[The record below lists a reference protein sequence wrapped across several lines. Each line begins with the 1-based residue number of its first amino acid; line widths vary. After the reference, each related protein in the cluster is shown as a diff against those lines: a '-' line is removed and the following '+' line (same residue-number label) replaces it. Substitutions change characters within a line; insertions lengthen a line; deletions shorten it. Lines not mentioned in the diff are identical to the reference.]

1 MLQKIIV
8 AFSSTANTFKNKSKL
23 TEFYKAIHPDMLQNA
38 PDNVKMEN
46 TRSLKI
52 LNNYFDAVS
61 QNERTEPQ
69 ELVFYMAEKQNTK
82 ARKFLPFTI
91 VLDAYLGKDQQ
102 GAIDKVTTQ
111 IREQINQKYQ
121 EIRKDFEE
129 KHANPFVTYS
139 NQYEKVKKNFFETT
153 TSLKKRSS
161 TKESEQLALRAS
173 IFSAQMQS
181 EYDNFLK
188 NANQQMRQANMPQIK
203 PRLWASIMLDKCDM
217 IPNLFQIFDQL
228 IDPRLIFFDQ
238 DLTQEQSD
246 IFIEKMIPKTTN
258 LMNVQA
264 LSPFF
269 SRLEKS
275 DPQIC
280 LYVTK
285 KYGAKD
291 IPGYFSIPYNF
302 DVQEIQQQFGIYQKQ
317 IKQEREEY
325 EQELKKYQQSLYN
338 LADRYYIT
346 NIQNEVLL
354 KNTEVVKKLNLSLLI
369 LQKQLNEVNTERLN
383 NLRMKQWV
391 LTENVSK
398 TVDSFDHF
406 YIPIPFSGTI

>member
-121 EIRKDFEE
+121 EIRKDFTE
-129 KHANPFVTYS
+129 KHANPFVTYT
-139 NQYEKVKKNFFETT
+139 NQYEKAKKNFFETT
-153 TSLKKRSS
+153 TTLKKRSS
-161 TKESEQLALRAS
+161 TQESEQLAMRAS

-188 NANQQMRQANMPQIK
+188 SATQQMRQANMPQIK
-203 PRLWASIMLDKCDM
+203 PRLWASIMIDKCDM

-238 DLTQEQSD
+238 DLTKEESD
-246 IFIEKMIPKTTN
+246 IFVEKIIPKTTN
-258 LMNVQA
+258 LMSVQA
-264 LSPFF
+264 LSPLF
-269 SRLEKS
+269 SRLEKA

-285 KYGAKD
+285 RYGATD

-338 LADRYYIT
+338 LADRYSIT

-354 KNTEVVKKLNLSLLI
+354 KNTEVVRKLNLSLLI
-369 LQKQLNEVNTERLN
+369 LQKQLNEVNTQRLN

-391 LTENVSK
+391 LTESVSK
-398 TVDSFDHF
+398 TVDSNDHF
-406 YIPIPFSGTI
+406 YIPIPFSGTV